1 MNIMERLMN
10 RMMNHMSAEQKNKMM
25 RNVIFFVVGI
35 LLFLH
40 TISKTKSKP

>member
-25 RNVIFFVVGI
+25 SRKI
-35 LLFLH
+35 
-40 TISKTKSKP
+40 K